1 MTNNNYQKMLIFS
14 VLAVLLLN
22 PTLVNS
28 EDTVISV
35 VTDYTSYDAGEMINI
50 MGKINLTSN
59 IDSTPIILRI
69 IDNNDNVVT
78 VDQFT
83 PDRDGV
89 FQKSY
94 LTSGPLWKS
103 SGEYFIIINYSTYKN
118 QTSFSLNNDDD
129 DKNDYNLSLQNLKN
143 TLVDDTNDTSQLTND
158 TSQLTNDTSQLTN
171 DTSQLTNDTS
181 QLTND
186 TSQLTNDTSQ
196 LTNDTSQLTNDTSQ
210 LTNDTSQLTND
221 TSQLTTESIVCGP
234 GTIEKDGMCIP
245 EVDKEPI
252 GGGGCLIATAT
263 YDSEL
268 SSQIQ
273 SLRHIRDDVV
283 LNTQSGQTFMQVFNN
298 FYYSFSP
305 YVSDLERN
313 NPIFKE
319 TVKIFISPLLYSLS
333 ILNDQIKS
341 EHEMIFYGIAI
352 ISFNILVYFI
362 LPFTVL
368 DQIKKRLLCH
378 K

>member
-129 DKNDYNLSLQNLKN
+129 KNDYNLSLQNLKN
-143 TLVDDTNDTSQLTND
+143 TLVDD
-158 TSQLTNDTSQLTN
+158 
-171 DTSQLTNDTS
+171 
-181 QLTND
+181 
-186 TSQLTNDTSQ
+186 
-196 LTNDTSQLTNDTSQ
+196 
-210 LTNDTSQLTND
+210 TNDTSQLTND

>member
-1 MTNNNYQKMLIFS
+1 MTNDNYQKMLIFS

-28 EDTVISV
+28 ENTVISV

-129 DKNDYNLSLQNLKN
+129 KNDYNLSLQNLKN
-143 TLVDDTNDTSQLTND
+143 TLVDDTNDTSQLTNDTSQLTNDTSQLTND

-252 GGGGCLIATAT
+252 GGGGCLIATA
-263 YDSEL
+263 
-268 SSQIQ
+268 
-273 SLRHIRDDVV
+273 
-283 LNTQSGQTFMQVFNN
+283 
-298 FYYSFSP
+298 
-305 YVSDLERN
+305 
-313 NPIFKE
+313 
-319 TVKIFISPLLYSLS
+319 
-333 ILNDQIKS
+333 
-341 EHEMIFYGIAI
+341 
-352 ISFNILVYFI
+352 NI
-362 LPFTVL
+362 
-368 DQIKKRLLCH
+368 
-378 K
+378 

>member
-1 MTNNNYQKMLIFS
+1 MTNDNYQKMLIFS
-14 VLAVLLLN
+14 VLVVLLLN

-35 VTDYTSYDAGEMINI
+35 VTDYTSYDVGEMINI

-59 IDSTPIILRI
+59 IDSTPIILQI
-69 IDNNDNVVT
+69 IDNNDNIVT

-118 QTSFSLNNDDD
+118 KTSFSLNND

-143 TLVDDTNDTSQLTND
+143 TLTDD
-158 TSQLTNDTSQLTN
+158 
-171 DTSQLTNDTS
+171 
-181 QLTND
+181 
-186 TSQLTNDTSQ
+186 
-196 LTNDTSQLTNDTSQ
+196 
-210 LTNDTSQLTND
+210 TNDTSQLTND

-273 SLRHIRDDVV
+273 YLRHIRDDVV
-283 LNTQSGQTFMQVFNN
+283 LNTQSGQIFMQVFNN

-319 TVKIFISPLLYSLS
+319 TVKIVISTLLYSLS
-333 ILNDQIKS
+333 ILNDKIKS

-362 LPFTVL
+362 LPFTAL